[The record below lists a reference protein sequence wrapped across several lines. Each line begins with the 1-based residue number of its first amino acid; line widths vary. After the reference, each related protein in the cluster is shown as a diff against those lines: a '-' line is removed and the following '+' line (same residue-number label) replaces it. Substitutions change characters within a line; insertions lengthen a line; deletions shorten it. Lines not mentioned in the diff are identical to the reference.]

1 VSSMNKFWVIVNDVY
16 KKNIKSFGFLTMVL
30 SPIVMLLIIGGIIY
44 FISQSENDIP
54 EIAVLTS
61 DQEIQTLLA
70 TQENQ
75 FTINSEITTKE
86 AAEKAMEQEEL
97 DGYLEVNS
105 DNQLVSANYV
115 DTSGSDT
122 LDTTVLTGLLTSIQL
137 NRKAAEYGL
146 TQQEAMEL
154 MSPANLTT
162 ETVRFEDGEIT
173 SQDSTAETIKM
184 WSSYVVGIA
193 IFIFIMNYASII
205 GTEIASE
212 KGTRIM
218 EIILSSVSST
228 THFFG
233 KLVGILLVCLTQII
247 IYVVLALVAY
257 PFIKNIT
264 FVQEFFEGIDMGALL
279 SNLLGTTLIY
289 FVLGIILYAG
299 LAAFFGSL
307 VTKIEDVSKA
317 VTPLVFLAL
326 IGFYGGLFAFAS
338 PNQLIV
344 KIGSQIPLFTPF
356 IMPFRVASET
366 VSITGIVISIIVMV
380 LFTILCTL
388 LSLVM
393 YRSNVLV
400 YSDAGMMK
408 TMKTSFSILKNER
421 KKPE

>member
-1 VSSMNKFWVIVNDVY
+1 MSSMNKFWVIVNDVY

-97 DGYLEVNS
+97 DGYLEINS

-122 LDTTVLTGLLTSIQL
+122 LDTAVLTGLLTSIQL
-137 NRKAAEYGL
+137 NRKATEYGL

-162 ETVRFEDGEIT
+162 ETIRFEDGGIT

-264 FVQEFFEGIDMGALL
+264 FIQEFFEGIDMGSLL

-366 VSITGIVISIIVMV
+366 VSTTGIVISIIVMV
-380 LFTILCTL
+380 LFTIICTL

>member
-1 VSSMNKFWVIVNDVY
+1 MNKFWVIVTDVY

-61 DQEIQTLLA
+61 DQEIQTILA
-70 TQENQ
+70 TQEKQ

-86 AAEKAMEQEEL
+86 AAEKALEQEEL

-137 NRKAAEYGL
+137 NRKATQYGL

-154 MSPANLTT
+154 MSSANLTT
-162 ETVRFEDGEIT
+162 ETVRFEDGGIT
-173 SQDSTAETIKM
+173 NQDSTAETIKM

-228 THFFG
+228 IHFFG

-247 IYVVLALVAY
+247 IYVVLALVTY
-257 PFIKNIT
+257 PFIKNMA
-264 FVQEFFEGIDMGALL
+264 FVQEFFEGINMGDLL

-366 VSITGIVISIIVMV
+366 VSTAGIVISIIVMV
-380 LFTILCTL
+380 VFTVLCTL

-421 KKPE
+421 KEPE

>member
-1 VSSMNKFWVIVNDVY
+1 
-16 KKNIKSFGFLTMVL
+16 
-30 SPIVMLLIIGGIIY
+30 
-44 FISQSENDIP
+44 
-54 EIAVLTS
+54 
-61 DQEIQTLLA
+61 
-70 TQENQ
+70 
-75 FTINSEITTKE
+75 
-86 AAEKAMEQEEL
+86 
-97 DGYLEVNS
+97 
-105 DNQLVSANYV
+105 
-115 DTSGSDT
+115 
-122 LDTTVLTGLLTSIQL
+122 
-137 NRKAAEYGL
+137 
-146 TQQEAMEL
+146 
-154 MSPANLTT
+154 
-162 ETVRFEDGEIT
+162 
-173 SQDSTAETIKM
+173 M

-218 EIILSSVSST
+218 EIVLSSVSST

-264 FVQEFFEGIDMGALL
+264 FVQEFFEGIDMGSLL

-366 VSITGIVISIIVMV
+366 VSTTGIVISIIVMV

>member
-1 VSSMNKFWVIVNDVY
+1 MNKFWVIVTDVY

-75 FTINSEITTKE
+75 FTINAEITTKE

-97 DGYLEVNS
+97 DGYLEINS

-122 LDTTVLTGLLTSIQL
+122 LDTAVLTGLLTSIQL
-137 NRKAAEYGL
+137 NRKATEYGL

-162 ETVRFEDGEIT
+162 ETIRFEDGGIT

-233 KLVGILLVCLTQII
+233 KLVGILLVCLTQIV

-257 PFIKNIT
+257 PFIKNIA
-264 FVQEFFEGIDMGALL
+264 FVQDFFKGIDMGALL

-317 VTPLVFLAL
+317 VTPLIFLAL

-366 VSITGIVISIIVMV
+366 VSTTGVVISIIVMV
-380 LFTILCTL
+380 LFTIICTL
-388 LSLVM
+388 VSLVM

>member
-1 VSSMNKFWVIVNDVY
+1 MNKFWVIVTDVY

-86 AAEKAMEQEEL
+86 TAEKAMEEEEL
-97 DGYLEVNS
+97 DGYLEINS

-137 NRKAAEYGL
+137 NRKATEYGL

-154 MSPANLTT
+154 MSPASLTT
-162 ETVRFEDGEIT
+162 ETIRFEDGGIT
-173 SQDSTAETIKM
+173 NQDSTAETIKM

-218 EIILSSVSST
+218 EIVLSSVSST

-264 FVQEFFEGIDMGALL
+264 FVQEFFEGIDMGSLL

-366 VSITGIVISIIVMV
+366 VSTTGIVISIIVMV

>member
-1 VSSMNKFWVIVNDVY
+1 MNKFWVIVNDVY

-30 SPIVMLLIIGGIIY
+30 SPIVMLLIFGGIIY

-86 AAEKAMEQEEL
+86 AAEKAMEQENL
-97 DGYLEVNS
+97 DGYLEINS

-115 DTSGSDT
+115 DTSESDT
-122 LDTTVLTGLLTSIQL
+122 LDTAVLTGLLTSIQL
-137 NRKAAEYGL
+137 NRKATEYGL

-162 ETVRFEDGEIT
+162 ETIRFEDGGIT

-264 FVQEFFEGIDMGALL
+264 FVQEFFEGIDMGSLL

-366 VSITGIVISIIVMV
+366 VSTTGIVISIIVMV
-380 LFTILCTL
+380 LFTVLCTL

>member
-1 VSSMNKFWVIVNDVY
+1 MNKFWVIVTDVY

-61 DQEIQTLLA
+61 DQEIQTILA
-70 TQENQ
+70 TQEKQ

-86 AAEKAMEQEEL
+86 AAEKALEQEEL

-137 NRKAAEYGL
+137 NRKATQYGL

-154 MSPANLTT
+154 MSSANLTT
-162 ETVRFEDGEIT
+162 ETVRFEDGGIT
-173 SQDSTAETIKM
+173 NQDSTAETIKM

-228 THFFG
+228 IHFFG

-247 IYVVLALVAY
+247 IYVVLALVTY
-257 PFIKNIT
+257 PFIKNMA
-264 FVQEFFEGIDMGALL
+264 FVQEFFEGINMGDLL

-366 VSITGIVISIIVMV
+366 VSTAGIVISIIVMV
-380 LFTILCTL
+380 VFTVLCTL

>member
-1 VSSMNKFWVIVNDVY
+1 MNKFWVIVTDVY

-61 DQEIQTLLA
+61 DQEIQTILA
-70 TQENQ
+70 TQEKQ

-86 AAEKAMEQEEL
+86 AAEKALEQEEL

-122 LDTTVLTGLLTSIQL
+122 LDTAVLTGLLTSIQL
-137 NRKAAEYGL
+137 NRKATEYGL

-154 MSPANLTT
+154 MSPASLTT
-162 ETVRFEDGEIT
+162 ETIRFEDGGIT
-173 SQDSTAETIKM
+173 NQDSTAETIKM

-228 THFFG
+228 IHFFG

-247 IYVVLALVAY
+247 IYVVLALVTY
-257 PFIKNIT
+257 PFIKNMA
-264 FVQEFFEGIDMGALL
+264 FVQEFFEGINMGDLL

-366 VSITGIVISIIVMV
+366 VSTAGIVISIIVMV
-380 LFTILCTL
+380 VFTVLCTL

>member
-1 VSSMNKFWVIVNDVY
+1 MSSMNKFWVIVNDVY

>member
-1 VSSMNKFWVIVNDVY
+1 MNKFWVIVNDVY

-162 ETVRFEDGEIT
+162 ETVRFEDGGIT

>member
-1 VSSMNKFWVIVNDVY
+1 MNKFWVIVTDVY

-61 DQEIQTLLA
+61 DQEIQTILA
-70 TQENQ
+70 TQEKQ

-86 AAEKAMEQEEL
+86 TAEKAMEQEEL

-137 NRKAAEYGL
+137 NRKATQYGL

-154 MSPANLTT
+154 MSSANLTT
-162 ETVRFEDGEIT
+162 ETVRFEDGGIT
-173 SQDSTAETIKM
+173 NQDSTAETIKM

-228 THFFG
+228 IHFFG

-247 IYVVLALVAY
+247 IYVVLALVTY
-257 PFIKNIT
+257 PFIKNMA
-264 FVQEFFEGIDMGALL
+264 FVQEFFEGINMGDLL

-366 VSITGIVISIIVMV
+366 VSTTGIVISIIVMV

>member
-1 VSSMNKFWVIVNDVY
+1 MSSMNKFWVIVTDVY

-61 DQEIQTLLA
+61 DQEIQTILA
-70 TQENQ
+70 TQEKQ

-86 AAEKAMEQEEL
+86 TAEKAMEQEEL

-137 NRKAAEYGL
+137 NRKATQYGL

-154 MSPANLTT
+154 MSSANLTT
-162 ETVRFEDGEIT
+162 ETVRFEDGGIT
-173 SQDSTAETIKM
+173 NQDSTAETIKM

-228 THFFG
+228 IHFFG

-247 IYVVLALVAY
+247 IYVVLALVTY
-257 PFIKNIT
+257 PFIKNMA
-264 FVQEFFEGIDMGALL
+264 FVQEFFEGINMGDLL

-366 VSITGIVISIIVMV
+366 VSTTGIVISIIVMV